1 MEFLHVISRAIKAH
15 VLLWQGKIASDQIY
29 DASQVTL
36 LSHRMEVQHSSY
48 LKEKKKKEYQEPLI
62 KSADFIRDV

>member
-48 LKEKKKKEYQEPLI
+48 LKEKKKEYQDPLI
-62 KSADFIRDV
+62 KSADFKRDV